1 MKKIFKLH
9 GNSINKR
16 INVKKITKYV
26 IKNSLKRIFLYR
38 ACLARLKMMG
48 VTKVFS
54 YTLAHETGVTSDQ
67 VRKDFSEFGIK
78 GNKRGGYE
86 INDLLEKMETIFHR
100 NKDHNIILV
109 GMGNLGQAL
118 SKYSKFVQRNMNI
131 VATFDIDPF
140 KQKIRSEIPV
150 YSLSRLREIIDR
162 FRVKV
167 AILAVPEI
175 SAQEVSDEMVRE
187 GIKGIVNFAPVLLK
201 VPPDVVVNNVN
212 LSDELESVIYY
223 VHQMMKDNGL
233 KNIELLYR
241 DLKY

>member
-1 MKKIFKLH
+1 
-9 GNSINKR
+9 
-16 INVKKITKYV
+16 VKQITKYV

-38 ACLARLKMMG
+38 ASLVRLKMMG
-48 VTKVFS
+48 VDKVFS
-54 YTLAHETGVTSDQ
+54 YTLANETGVTSDQ
-67 VRKDFSEFGIK
+67 VRKDFSEFRIK

-86 INDLLEKMETIFHR
+86 IDDLLENMEKIFHR
-100 NKDHNIILV
+100 NKDHNIVLI
-109 GMGNLGQAL
+109 GMGNLGLAL

-140 KQKIRSEIPV
+140 KQKIRSDIPV
-150 YSLSRLREIIDR
+150 YSMSRLKEIIDR

-175 SAQEVSDEMVRE
+175 SAQEVADALIRA

-201 VPPDVVVNNVN
+201 VPADVIVNNVN

-223 VHQMMKDNGL
+223 VHKIIMADGL
-233 KNIELLYR
+233 KNIELLYK
-241 DLKY
+241 DMKY